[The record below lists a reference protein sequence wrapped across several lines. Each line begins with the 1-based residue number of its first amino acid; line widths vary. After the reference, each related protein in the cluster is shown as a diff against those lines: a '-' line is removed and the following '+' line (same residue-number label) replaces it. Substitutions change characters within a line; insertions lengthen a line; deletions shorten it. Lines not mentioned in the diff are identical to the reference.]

1 MIAVSVMINV
11 ADAVQKARTSAM
23 DAEIY
28 VVNVLLKK
36 FVRTVASIALIA

>member
-1 MIAVSVMINV
+1 MIAVSVKINV
-11 ADAVQKARTSAM
+11 AAAVQRARTSAM

-36 FVRTVASIALIA
+36 YVRTVASIAQIA

>member
-1 MIAVSVMINV
+1 MSVKINV
-11 ADAVQKARTSAM
+11 AAAVQRARTSAT

-36 FVRTVASIALIA
+36 CVRTVASIAQIA